1 MAFTLNQLSAL
12 EAAIASG
19 TLSVSYNGKTV
30 VYRSTTDLLKA
41 RDVVRGELMAAGQVQ
56 SSLLSNRGPAALAV
70 FSRD

>member
-19 TLSVSYNGKTV
+19 TLSVSYNGKTIA
-30 VYRSTTDLLKA
+30 YRNTVDLLKA
-41 RDVVRGELMAAGQVQ
+41 RDVVRGELMAAGQIQ
-56 SSLLSNRGPAALAV
+56 STALSNRGPAALAV